1 MGALASDRITRS
13 TGLSGWHAKG
23 KFVVDLSSGGGLRA
37 MVPSLE
43 CPGIPL
49 LISYLRDSPRLS
61 VEAVRPF
68 GAIRRFLQ
76 CRPESARPCGLCRIR
91 TTRPTGFEPAWFGF
105 VERRP
110 RLCGAQLP
118 AASSARKVTVWSP
131 SASPE
136 KRAGLVQP
144 PKDPESSMHITLA
157 TSKAGGSDEGE
168 RGLRAA
174 DRSRGASFDP

>member
-1 MGALASDRITRS
+1 MT
-13 TGLSGWHAKG
+13 
-23 KFVVDLSSGGGLRA
+23 
-37 MVPSLE
+37 
-43 CPGIPL
+43 
-49 LISYLRDSPRLS
+49 
-61 VEAVRPF
+61 
-68 GAIRRFLQ
+68 
-76 CRPESARPCGLCRIR
+76 
-91 TTRPTGFEPAWFGF
+91 FGF

-110 RLCGAQLP
+110 RLCGTQLP

-174 DRSRGASFDP
+174 DRSREPVSMTVSGGVET